1 MKVIE
6 PEPPLNPE
14 GKPWNPRRWQTDSI
28 NGTQTVEQMLEFAR
42 RIERYGIPVLFT
54 IGHSCMPFITLE
66 TARRILEAAPRFTEG
81 FLSAE
86 DENPADFYQY
96 ARHYLAPLADLAIAA
111 GHKTVMTKNKG
122 LWWLTM
128 PADPEVRREL
138 MREDRRQVLVS
149 STEDSNSRTPEINL
163 MARAGL
169 RQAGLAPRMRAAIH
183 QDLFSFNRFHQW
195 EHPRSGH
202 PYLRLLVAHTVLGAA
217 DFEFRISDRSVAGE
231 QTGFTLLGR
240 ESTEIFLHLLGKD
253 VVLTPRPDQMAALSP
268 VGIAMHQPSAR
279 FLADAHNGHAPQN
292 WVPDPELENGVLPY
306 NGSLW
311 GLTRTAPQALT
322 RALFR
327 KQRQFGYFVPPTSY
341 GIIAMVPAG
350 ADLGQVAGVEEWWH
364 TDGVWLWR
372 EGQPKLTG
380 MAAAKALEASAAS
393 AARKL
398 PFRASGDDVFFQAI
412 RLGAGVYRL
421 YAIDPGWLDPKARR
435 IRITGRG
442 RSWRL
447 RDLLSGEAVPV
458 RNGAAELEVPAG
470 SLRILEAREPG

>member
-1 MKVIE
+1 MKPGQPFADLHALATHLRQELENKKTI
-6 PEPPLNPE
+6 LLYAY
-14 GKPWNPRRWQTDSI
+14 
-28 NGTQTVEQMLEFAR
+28 NGTGKTRLSMAFKDIGKQGGDEQR
-42 RIERYGIPVLFT
+42 D
-54 IGHSCMPFITLE
+54 TLYFN
-66 TARRILEAAPRFTEG
+66 AFTE
-81 FLSAE
+81 
-86 DENPADFYQY
+86 
-96 ARHYLAPLADLAIAA
+96 DLFHWNNDLEGDA
-111 GHKTVMTKNKG
+111 
-122 LWWLTM
+122 
-128 PADPEVRREL
+128 
-138 MREDRRQVLVS
+138 DRRLLLNK
-149 STEDSNSRTPEINL
+149 DSRFFQ
-163 MARAGL
+163 GL
-169 RQAGLAPRMRAAIH
+169 FELEM
-183 QDLFSFNRFHQW
+183 DNRIR
-195 EHPRSGH
+195 P
-202 PYLRLLVAHTVLGAA
+202 LLQRYA
-217 DFEFRISDRSVAGE
+217 DFEFRISDRSGAGE

-253 VVLTPRPDQMAALSP
+253 LVLTPRPDQMAALSP
-268 VGIAMHQPSAR
+268 VGLAMHQPSAR

-322 RALFR
+322 RVLFR
-327 KQRQFGYFVPPTSY
+327 KQRQFGYFVPPTPY

-350 ADLGQVAGVEEWWH
+350 ADLRQVAGVEEWWH

-442 RSWRL
+442 TSWRL